1 MISVGCAGTIDGTAG
16 FFPKAVVKLYELS
29 VKDQPTA
36 EEVKERRLLQ
46 YKLSCVEELVVRFG
60 TSGIKEATSR
70 VLGFGDVD
78 GTRLPLVG
86 GMGEGEWEKWGDI
99 VGALEAVEKSV

>member
-1 MISVGCAGTIDGTAG
+1 M
-16 FFPKAVVKLYELS
+16 
-29 VKDQPTA
+29 
-36 EEVKERRLLQ
+36 
-46 YKLSCVEELVVRFG
+46 VRFG

-86 GMGEGEWEKWGDI
+86 GMGEGEWEKWGSV
-99 VGALEAVEKSV
+99 VGALEEVEKSIV

>member
-1 MISVGCAGTIDGTAG
+1 M
-16 FFPKAVVKLYELS
+16 KLYNLS
-29 VKDQPTA
+29 VKNQPTD

-46 YKLSCVEELVVRFG
+46 YKLSSVEELVVRFG

-86 GMGEGEWEKWGDI
+86 GMGEGEWEKWGEI
-99 VGALEAVEKSV
+99 IGALDAVEKSI